1 MMSGKQIDIDD
12 ECWLISVLLLN
23 DVMYCLIKTQ

>member
-1 MMSGKQIDIDD
+1 MSGKQIGIDD

>member
-1 MMSGKQIDIDD
+1 MSGKQIDIDD

>member
-1 MMSGKQIDIDD
+1 MSGKQIDIDD
-12 ECWLISVLLLN
+12 ESWLISFLLLN

>member
-1 MMSGKQIDIDD
+1 MSGKQIDIDD
-12 ECWLISVLLLN
+12 ECWLISALLLN